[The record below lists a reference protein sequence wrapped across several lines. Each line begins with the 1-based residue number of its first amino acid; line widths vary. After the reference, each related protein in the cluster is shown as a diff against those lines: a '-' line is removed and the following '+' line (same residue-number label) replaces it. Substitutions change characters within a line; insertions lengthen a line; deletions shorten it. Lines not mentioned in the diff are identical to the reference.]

1 MDGDIGK
8 RLFALLE
15 PKGILGL
22 AFWDNGFKQMSANR
36 PLRRVED
43 FKGLKMRIQSSKVL
57 EAQMKA
63 LGANPQGM
71 AFSEVYSALQ
81 QGVVDGTENPMS
93 NLYTQK
99 MHEVQKHLTLS
110 DHGYLGYA
118 VIVNRKFW
126 EGLPADL
133 RTTLEKTMQDATAYE
148 RDIAQK
154 ENDDALA
161 AVRRAGTTEVW
172 ILPNEQRRKWW
183 QVLLPVHKEFEDK
196 IGRDFIQAAYA
207 VAAQVEKEGKGRW
220 PLVAVEPPLQGMI
233 RVNRAL
239 DRLEEGITLSFM
251 AAATLVTFVSVT
263 LRYLF
268 GTGFTWATELTIYL
282 FIWMAKFGAAYGV
295 RTGIHVGVDYVVN
308 KAGPGLKRL
317 PVVTGLLLG
326 VVFTGVIAVLG
337 ARWVI
342 FIHGTGQVSPDLEWP
357 MWIIYLAIPLGS
369 GLMCYRFLQGL
380 VRFRRT
386 GALPA
391 HSMGVDDGEEAG
403 RP

>member
-1 MDGDIGK
+1 MKLRAVLSTLILGLTVFAAQASEPVIIRFSHVVAPNTPKGKAAEYFKRLAEERTNGRVKVEVYPNSQLYRDREEMEALQLGAVQMLAPSLSKFGPLGVRQFELFDLPYIFPNKETLYRVMDGDIGK

-63 LGANPQGM
+63 LGANPQVM

-133 RTTLEKTMQDATAYE
+133 RATLEKAMQDATAYE

-172 ILPNEQRRKWW
+172 ILPNEERRKWW

-207 VAAQVEKEGKGRW
+207 VAAQVEKEGKGR
-220 PLVAVEPPLQGMI
+220 
-233 RVNRAL
+233 
-239 DRLEEGITLSFM
+239 
-251 AAATLVTFVSVT
+251 
-263 LRYLF
+263 
-268 GTGFTWATELTIYL
+268 
-282 FIWMAKFGAAYGV
+282 
-295 RTGIHVGVDYVVN
+295 
-308 KAGPGLKRL
+308 
-317 PVVTGLLLG
+317 
-326 VVFTGVIAVLG
+326 
-337 ARWVI
+337 
-342 FIHGTGQVSPDLEWP
+342 
-357 MWIIYLAIPLGS
+357 
-369 GLMCYRFLQGL
+369 
-380 VRFRRT
+380 
-386 GALPA
+386 
-391 HSMGVDDGEEAG
+391 
-403 RP
+403 